1 MPPESGQA
9 LPTAPRPGV
18 AYVQPDPPVMQAG
31 YQRPADSTGMPVLEG
46 FCPVELVQ
54 NERWVVGDARY
65 AVVYRGRTY
74 YLAGPEQQRRFVAN
88 PERYVPA
95 LSGLDPVASVDEGR
109 PVAGQ
114 TDHCVVYDGRLYM
127 FSTPGNLARFRQD
140 PKRYATLTHSSTR

>member
-1 MPPESGQA
+1 MQA
-9 LPTAPRPGV
+9 AYQGV
-18 AYVQPDPPVMQAG
+18 ADWRGV
-31 YQRPADSTGMPVLEG
+31 PVLDG
-46 FCPVELVQ
+46 FCPVELIQ

-65 AVVYRGRTY
+65 AVVHRGRTY

-114 TDHCVVYDGRLYM
+114 TEHCVVYDGRLYM
-127 FSTPGNLARFRQD
+127 FATPENLARFRQD
-140 PKRYATLTHSSTR
+140 PKRYATWTHASTR